1 MRVKTFSTHVV
12 VKKRHDVRKMAGF
25 THGMS
30 NIELDVR
37 EKRFNAHTEPGITFE
52 RPARAGTEGG
62 AGIGSRKEGT
72 HAVGRTGGTLRPR
85 PGLVTGIGN
94 CHWRKSINVTFC
106 DEFRPISAVK

>member
-1 MRVKTFSTHVV
+1 MHIV

-37 EKRFNAHTEPGITFE
+37 GKRFNTHTRPGISFE
-52 RPARAGTEGG
+52 RQAWAGTEDG

-94 CHWRKSINVTFC
+94 CHWRKSINVTFYY
-106 DEFRPISAVK
+106 EFRPISAVK

>member
-1 MRVKTFSTHVV
+1 MRVKTFSMHIV

-37 EKRFNAHTEPGITFE
+37 GKRFNTHTRPGISFE

-62 AGIGSRKEGT
+62 DGIGSRK
-72 HAVGRTGGTLRPR
+72 GRGPTQWGGPAEPSVPVR
-85 PGLVTGIGN
+85 G
-94 CHWRKSINVTFC
+94 S
-106 DEFRPISAVK
+106 